1 MNFKGVFLSTAL
13 TLAPPA
19 LAQSMLSGIVT
30 DVHDGD
36 TLTVRLTM
44 GDTAR
49 VRLSWIDA
57 PELKQPDGPW
67 AQQTLAALVN
77 QREVLIDKA
86 GIDRYGRWLGVV
98 YLNVNAAL
106 VQQGAAWVYRSYP
119 HPATL
124 ETLETA
130 AQQQRLG
137 VFTADH
143 PCPPWRYRRRQ
154 CGK

>member
-1 MNFKGVFLSTAL
+1 MSLKAFCLSAAL

-19 LAQSMLSGIVT
+19 FAQSLLSGIVT
-30 DVHDGD
+30 HVHDGD
-36 TLTVRLTM
+36 TLTVYLTT
-44 GDTAR
+44 GDEVR
-49 VRLSWIDA
+49 VRLRWIDA

-86 GIDRYGRWLGVV
+86 GIDRYGRWLGIV
-98 YLNVNAAL
+98 YLNVNAVL
-106 VQQGAAWVYRSYP
+106 VQQGAAWVYQSYP
-119 HPATL
+119 HPAWLEIL
-124 ETLETA
+124 ETT

-137 VFTADH
+137 VFTADN